1 MRRKSESE
9 IVVIKIPLEV
19 LIQNLINVFNSGMDY
34 VDIIVTSTPF
44 QDHIGIVIREEY
56 FSQEEREIKKLS
68 DEDLNELMES

>member
-19 LIQNLINVFNSGMDY
+19 LIQNLVTVFNSGMDY

>member
-19 LIQNLINVFNSGMDY
+19 LIQNLVTVFNSGMDY

-56 FSQEEREIKKLS
+56 FSQEERESKKLS